1 MKILVLG
8 NMGDMQSGLYIVR
21 SLEDMKHDVQYIDT
35 REIVTM
41 RGIDEGQ
48 KEIKNTLK
56 LVTIEPELIIIL
68 KGLEMTIDT
77 IQYVKDTYKCP
88 VINWFF
94 DAYIEGKKIWENDI
108 YLEVLK
114 KYDYFFC
121 SLKGVADMLIDKGFT
136 NVYYLPEGCFP
147 ELHKEQYM
155 NNFQKKKY
163 GQDITFCGTIGLSM
177 HQNRMTILKRIIEEG
192 FWIDIYG
199 DVAMDWKR
207 VPSTI
212 KNSHK
217 KEIAINEKGS
227 IVAQTSL
234 INLGIDQDPELTL
247 SQSARMYRV
256 MCAGGL
262 YLTTY
267 VKDLET
273 MFKINEKNK
282 PITSDHE
289 LVVYYDENDLIDK
302 LDFLLANDNI
312 RESIA
317 KNGQKVVM
325 EKHTF
330 IQRLNKMLEI
340 IKGKPK

>member
-1 MKILVLG
+1 MEILILG
-8 NMGDMQSGLYIVR
+8 NMGDVQSGLYVVR
-21 SLEDMKHDVQYIDT
+21 SLEEMGHTTQYIDT
-35 REIVTM
+35 REIITEH
-41 RGIDEGQ
+41 GIEKGQ
-48 KEIKNTLK
+48 KEIRETMK
-56 LVTIEPELIIIL
+56 LVTITPELVIVL
-68 KGLEMTIDT
+68 KGVEMTPDT

-88 VINWFF
+88 MVNWFF
-94 DAYIEGKKIWENDI
+94 DVYIEGRKIWENTT

-121 SLKGVADMLIDKGFT
+121 SLKGVADILRAQEFN
-136 NVYYLPEGCFP
+136 NVRYIAEGCFP
-147 ELHKEQYM
+147 ELHGEQYM

-163 GQDITFCGTIGLSM
+163 GQDITFCGTIGLQM
-177 HQNRMTILKRIIEEG
+177 HQNRMSTLKRIIEEG

-199 DVAMDWKR
+199 DVVMDWKR
-207 VPSTI
+207 VPSAI

-234 INLGIDQDPELTL
+234 INLGIDQDPELSL

-273 MFKINEKNK
+273 MFKINTKDA
-282 PITSDHE
+282 PITKDQE
-289 LVVYYDENDLIDK
+289 LVVYYDDNDLIEK
-302 LDFLLANDNI
+302 LDFLLANADI

-317 KNGQKVVM
+317 KNGQKVVID
-325 EKHTF
+325 KHKF
-330 IQRLNKMLEI
+330 SDRLKDILEV
-340 IKGKPK
+340 IKNDV